1 MTTWPAASTPCTWK
15 TDLAMSRP
23 IVVIVCIV
31 SSSPN
36 RGSFNSAHIRGTHV
50 PVEEPSTAST
60 TDMGL
65 EASICQST
73 LARQSDLPYNVLRV
87 GFACHGS
94 RAARSGWTQVVGDI
108 GRRCGWLFA
117 TYGARRGW
125 HRAHVARASP
135 CHRCIGGKA
144 WRPYRQDHGRWP
156 AARVSVGSGCGR
168 MLGFHAGGDD

>member
-60 TDMGL
+60 TDLQRLPQHVSSVLFSKITSTFSKCPDSHDPSDRIGL
-65 EASICQST
+65 EA
-73 LARQSDLPYNVLRV
+73 Y
-87 GFACHGS
+87 
-94 RAARSGWTQVVGDI
+94 
-108 GRRCGWLFA
+108 
-117 TYGARRGW
+117 
-125 HRAHVARASP
+125 
-135 CHRCIGGKA
+135 
-144 WRPYRQDHGRWP
+144 
-156 AARVSVGSGCGR
+156 
-168 MLGFHAGGDD
+168 

>member
-60 TDMGL
+60 TEVAVASFNHLVGTAQQRLGNSKAQHLGRL
-65 EASICQST
+65 EIDDHLDFRST
-73 LARQSDLPYNVLRV
+73 LHRQ
-87 GFACHGS
+87 
-94 RAARSGWTQVVGDI
+94 
-108 GRRCGWLFA
+108 
-117 TYGARRGW
+117 
-125 HRAHVARASP
+125 
-135 CHRCIGGKA
+135 IGGFRA
-144 WRPYRQDHGRWP
+144 LENLTGVDAH
-156 AARVSVGSGCGR
+156 
-168 MLGFHAGGDD
+168 